1 MPPFLTSSK
10 LSKQTLPIFKTNS
23 TAEKGMRWTLPVKWL
38 SFDPSR
44 QAESIF
50 SAAKNILHS
59 DAFPRMLHMWASLRD
74 YNWSAI
80 AGNKKVW
87 TWMIWIALGNG
98 WRCTMGWNGLARR
111 SSLSL
116 SRIHR
121 VSLIYSIA
129 SGGGTGSAWDFGGW
143 FLYLA
148 HIIFHT
154 EKKWQTAN
162 QKLP

>member
-1 MPPFLTSSK
+1 MS
-10 LSKQTLPIFKTNS
+10 
-23 TAEKGMRWTLPVKWL
+23 WTLPVKWL

-44 QAESIF
+44 EAESIF
-50 SAAKNILHS
+50 SAAKNILYS
-59 DAFPRMLHMWASLRD
+59 DALPRLLHTWASLRD

-80 AGNKKVW
+80 AGNQKVW

-116 SRIHR
+116 GTIHR

-129 SGGGTGSAWDFGGW
+129 SEEDGPGQLEILQGGFFIWPTPYSIPKRKMTNSQPEASLAFFGPASLVGCNSLF
-143 FLYLA
+143 FLVLKMSLA
-148 HIIFHT
+148 S
-154 EKKWQTAN
+154 
-162 QKLP
+162 